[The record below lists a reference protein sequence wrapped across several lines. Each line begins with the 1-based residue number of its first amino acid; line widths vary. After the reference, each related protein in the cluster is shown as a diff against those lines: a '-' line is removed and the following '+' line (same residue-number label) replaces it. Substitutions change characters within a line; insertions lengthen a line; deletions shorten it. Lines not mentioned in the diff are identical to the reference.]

1 MPPEDV
7 RAALPAAVAPRA
19 WRLLAMGSLL
29 PLAVAVALHMAE
41 VPLGCPGR
49 FVYLYSP
56 VSMWRLMAVP
66 VALALALLLGVGT
79 WLAGG
84 EKAGRR
90 HAGLT
95 VIAVA
100 AAALGLWSYRAPPHH
115 FNQHVFNAHS
125 PSQDGAFVREAVHIA
140 DVRAYLRGFPARAHT
155 PPAEMRG
162 TRVVSN
168 PPGATLVV
176 VALERLMR
184 RYPALGD
191 LVLGPTGQ
199 TLPPTP
205 EYQVFRKS
213 AAVGL
218 LLFWTCTVLWLLAVP
233 ALYGLG
239 RLYLP
244 PVGAAAFSLVS
255 VFTPATLLLTPGKD
269 PAQLLTVALPL
280 LLWLYAVRHACV
292 WAAALAG
299 CASVLACLASLVHI
313 WVAAIVLAATLLA
326 ARAEPGRLR
335 RALLY
340 GALPA
345 GGAALLIT
353 LGLYVV
359 CDLNLPATV
368 LAVSQA
374 QREVTRGPQAMPFV
388 WQLLGVPLFLLFVGP
403 AWWCAVLWWL
413 VPAGGAS
420 RPADTEVRFG
430 RYLFW
435 LTVAVL
441 LATAGFTNIE
451 TPRLWIPFVPL
462 LLLGAA
468 LPVAHWQRPGQR
480 AALLLG
486 TLVGVHLAVAALH
499 WSFMDMREAE
509 TRLAEERYFDRPAP
523 ENVGADPRP

>member
-1 MPPEDV
+1 MPRDV
-7 RAALPAAVAPRA
+7 ACVEPQPAVTARA
-19 WRLLAMGSLL
+19 WRLLAVGSMV
-29 PLAVAVALHMAE
+29 PLAIAVALHVAE

-79 WLAGG
+79 WLTGG
-84 EKAGRR
+84 ATAGRR
-90 HAGLT
+90 YIGLV
-95 VIAVA
+95 VIAVT
-100 AAALGLWSYRAPPHH
+100 AAALGIWSYCAPPHY

-125 PSQDGAFVREAVHIA
+125 PSQDGAFVREAVRMD
-140 DVRAYLRGFPARAHT
+140 DVRAYLRDFPARAHT

-168 PPGATLVV
+168 PPGTTLLAVGM
-176 VALERLMR
+176 ERLTQ
-184 RYPALGD
+184 RYPGLRD
-191 LVLGPTGQ
+191 VVLGTKAQ
-199 TLPPTP
+199 TLPPTA
-205 EYQVFRKS
+205 EYQAFRRS
-213 AAVGL
+213 SAVGL
-218 LLFWTCTVLWLLAVP
+218 LLFWGCTLLWVLAVP
-233 ALYGLG
+233 VLYGVG

-244 PVGAAAFSLVS
+244 PAGATAFSLVS

-269 PAQLLTVALPL
+269 PAQLLMVALPL
-280 LLWLYAVRHACV
+280 LLWLFAIRRTHA
-292 WAAALAG
+292 WAAGLAG
-299 CASVLACLASLVHI
+299 CAFVLACLASLVPI
-313 WVAAIVLAATLLA
+313 WIAGTVLLATLLA
-326 ARAEPGRLR
+326 ARAEAGALR

-340 GALPA
+340 GVLPA
-345 GGAALLIT
+345 GGAALLTT
-353 LGLYVV
+353 LVLYAI

-374 QREVTRGPQAMPFV
+374 QREVTRGPQAMPLV
-388 WQLLGVPLFLLFVGP
+388 WQLLGVPLFMLFVGP
-403 AWWCAVLWWL
+403 ASWCAMLWWAM
-413 VPAGGAS
+413 PSDGAP
-420 RPADTEVRFG
+420 RPADTGARFG

-462 LLLGAA
+462 LVLGAA
-468 LPVAHWQRPGQR
+468 LQVAHWRRPGPR

-509 TRLAEERYFDRPAP
+509 TRLAEQRYFDRPAP
-523 ENVGADPRP
+523 VPE